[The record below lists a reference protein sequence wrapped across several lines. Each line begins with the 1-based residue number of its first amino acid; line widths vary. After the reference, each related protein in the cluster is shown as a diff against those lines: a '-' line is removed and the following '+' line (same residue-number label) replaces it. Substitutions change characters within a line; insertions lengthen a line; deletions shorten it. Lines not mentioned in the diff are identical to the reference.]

1 MKNCKNLQIKLC
13 FFAMISICIMVC
25 CSMVNAEDELDKLFG
40 ASGNDPFSQLAS
52 QKPTEMSGKAP
63 GSDQEKI
70 AMIKPPLNVANI
82 TLEFLE
88 AKNLEPIVQSM
99 LSGFGSVSTDEK
111 SNSLIVCDDVNN
123 LSRIVEQI
131 DKTDKAGHQ
140 AIFVETLTLK
150 FLDAEN
156 LQKAMTS
163 MSSKYGSIAV
173 DLKTN
178 SLIVCDAKENLSRIA
193 EQIRKADRMPEQ
205 ILIEVVIVDVQLDD
219 STEIGVDWNNIFK
232 TGDNIGYKQ
241 DLVSTIADGATSG
254 GDFKLIMNSITGTV
268 HALQETKDIE
278 ILASP
283 KVLVLSGQ
291 EAMIQTIQEIP
302 YREITDTS
310 QGGAGAL
317 SSTQF
322 KEVGVTLKVKAT
334 VTETGKIM
342 MKIEPEQSV
351 NTGILGGD
359 ADNVPVIDKRSAMTT
374 LMMNDGQV
382 VVMGGLRKSETKI
395 TKTQVP
401 LLGDLPYIGILFAND
416 KKEIK
421 NSELLVMLSPH
432 IYKNDVLTPG
442 EAERFNDL
450 RDRPYLELKEEKR
463 PELEA
468 LSAITPS
475 YKKNPPQWD
484 WVK

>member
-1 MKNCKNLQIKLC
+1 MKNYKNLQIKLC
-13 FFAMISICIMVC
+13 FLAMISMCVLVYGNI
-25 CSMVNAEDELDKLFG
+25 VNAEDELDKLFG
-40 ASGNDPFSQLAS
+40 ESGNDPFSQLAG
-52 QKPTEMSGKAP
+52 QKTTVISGKAL

-70 AMIKPPLNVANI
+70 AMVKPPLNVANI

-88 AKNLEPIVQSM
+88 AKNLEPIAQSM

-131 DKTDKAGHQ
+131 EKTDKAGHQ

-219 STEIGVDWNNIFK
+219 STEIGVDWENIFK
-232 TGDNIGYKQ
+232 AGDNIGYAQ
-241 DLVSTIADGATSG
+241 NFVTTIAEDPTTTG
-254 GDFKLIMNSITGTV
+254 GDFKLLMNSITGTV
-268 HALQETKDIE
+268 HALQETKNIE

-302 YREITDTS
+302 YIEQSDTS
-310 QGGAGAL
+310 QGGSL
-317 SSTQF
+317 TSTQF

-334 VTETGKIM
+334 VTENGKII

-351 NTGILGGD
+351 NTGRFGLSNN
-359 ADNVPVIDKRSAMTT
+359 AVPIIDKRNAMTT
-374 LMMNDGQV
+374 LMMDDGQV
-382 VVMGGLRKSETKI
+382 VVMGGLRKSETTI
-395 TKTQVP
+395 TKKQIP

-416 KKEIK
+416 KKEVT
-421 NSELLVMLSPH
+421 NSELIVMLSPH
-432 IYKNDVLTPG
+432 IYKNEALTPG

-468 LSAITPS
+468 LDAITPS

-484 WVK
+484 RAK